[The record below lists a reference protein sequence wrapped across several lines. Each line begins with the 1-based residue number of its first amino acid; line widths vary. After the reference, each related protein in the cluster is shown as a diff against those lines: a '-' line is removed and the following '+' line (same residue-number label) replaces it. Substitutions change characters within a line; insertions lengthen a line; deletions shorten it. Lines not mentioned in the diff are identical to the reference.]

1 MRCGPCGGTS
11 RRTGAAS
18 VGGGRLAGLLAW
30 LEDAVLVLLLSL
42 MVVLAGGQILLR
54 NGLDAGLVWADPLL
68 RVLVLWVGLV
78 GAMAAARADRHIT
91 VDVLSRLLSPRARRY
106 TRALTDVC
114 TAAVCAVLA
123 WHAARLVV
131 TEYQGGA
138 IAFADVPA
146 WVCELI
152 LPLGFG
158 VMGLRY
164 LALGIG
170 RLRGAPPP

>member
-1 MRCGPCGGTS
+1 
-11 RRTGAAS
+11 

-30 LEDAVLVLLLSL
+30 LEDALLVLLLSAMIL
-42 MVVLAGGQILLR
+42 LAGGQIVLR
-54 NGLDAGLVWADPLL
+54 NGFDAGLVWADPLL

-91 VDVLSRLLSPRARRY
+91 VDVLSRLLPEGPRRY
-106 TRALTDVC
+106 ARALTDVC
-114 TAAVCAVLA
+114 TAAVCAVVA
-123 WHAARLVV
+123 WQAGRFVV
-131 TEYQGGA
+131 TEFQGGA

-146 WVCELI
+146 WLCELV

-164 LALGIG
+164 LALGVG
-170 RLRGAPPP
+170 RLRGAPP

>member
-1 MRCGPCGGTS
+1 M
-11 RRTGAAS
+11 
-18 VGGGRLAGLLAW
+18 GGGRLAGLLAR
-30 LEDAVLVLLLSL
+30 LEDALLVVLLSAMIL
-42 MVVLAGGQILLR
+42 LAGGQIFLR
-54 NGLDAGLVWADPLL
+54 NGFDAGLVWADPLL

-91 VDVLSRLLSPRARRY
+91 VDVLSRLLPERPRRY
-106 TRALTDVC
+106 TRALTDAC
-114 TAAVCAVLA
+114 TAAVCAVIA

-146 WVCELI
+146 WACELV
-152 LPLGFG
+152 LPIGFG

-164 LALGIG
+164 LVLAAG
-170 RLRGAPPP
+170 RLRGAPA